1 MLINAHLKAAK
12 ANNAK
17 KKYEAYKQL
26 SESGSDN
33 NDYLAAYNTG
43 RYALEQ
49 SMYIEA
55 REWFSKAL
63 FINPNYAPAQK
74 LIEKIDNGD

>member
-1 MLINAHLKAAK
+1 M
-12 ANNAK
+12 
-17 KKYEAYKQL
+17 
-26 SESGSDN
+26 

-55 REWFSKAL
+55 REWASKAL
-63 FINPNYAPAQK
+63 FVNPNYIPAK
-74 LIEKIDNGD
+74 NLIDKIDSGE